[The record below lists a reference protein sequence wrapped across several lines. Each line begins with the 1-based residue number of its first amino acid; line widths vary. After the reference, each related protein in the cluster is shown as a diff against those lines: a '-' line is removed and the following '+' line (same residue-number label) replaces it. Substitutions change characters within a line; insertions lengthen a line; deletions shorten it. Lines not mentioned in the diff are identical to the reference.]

1 MTDRPP
7 GRVGKMLHDVQTDLH
22 DELHD
27 VQTEPHDVQTE
38 PHCPIRWG
46 DLTDTELLTMLADHF
61 ELIRRLALIEGPL
74 RANGVRIPKLRAIAL
89 ECKMARERILSH
101 LAGET

>member
-1 MTDRPP
+1 MTDRPRGP
-7 GRVGKMLHDVQTDLH
+7 VGKMLHDVQTDLH
-22 DELHD
+22 DVQTELHD
-27 VQTEPHDVQTE
+27 ELHDVQTE

-46 DLTDTELLTMLADHF
+46 DLTDTELLTMLAEHF
-61 ELIRRLALIEGPL
+61 ELIRRLAMIEGPL